1 MNEYTFDAA
10 FPPEAGQAEVY
21 QSTAKPYI
29 SEILE
34 GINVTVF
41 AYGATGA
48 SNTLTEIVSPPTPRL
63 LIASQGV
70 THSEHIHTTPIS
82 Y

>member
-21 QSTAKPYI
+21 ESTAKPYI

-41 AYGATGA
+41 AYGATGVG
-48 SNTLTEIVSPPTPRL
+48 NILTEIVSRRTPRL

-70 THSEHIHTTPIS
+70 TRTEHAFD
-82 Y
+82 